1 MDEWDVGVM
10 RNSYAGSNRLMNPG
24 ETTADVRRQNPVPK
38 IPGWVGRMPWSDRP
52 DEKDSVSSVS
62 ISSRYIASMYFA
74 LNPLDNYSTDLER
87 LLGIFGYLCTILI
100 NGCVAGVMSALFV
113 GMSGDDR
120 ELNMKLRAS
129 KRWMVRYDSVLRRI
143 SACHLLVALRRNS
156 PTLLPEELPCVLLVS
171 SHYRHSLPAF
181 ADAIAHP
188 AANSGPSAGFLFG
201 PLQG

>member
-38 IPGWVGRMPWSDRP
+38 IPGWVGRMAWSDRP

-87 LLGIFGYLCTILI
+87 FIGIFGYLCTILI

-120 ELNMKLRAS
+120 ELNLKLRAS
-129 KRWMVRYDSVLRRI
+129 KQWMVRYDSVLRRI
-143 SACHLLVALRRNS
+143 SACTCMSLSSATELTNPTSGRAAL
-156 PTLLPEELPCVLLVS
+156 C
-171 SHYRHSLPAF
+171 PAR
-181 ADAIAHP
+181 
-188 AANSGPSAGFLFG
+188 L
-201 PLQG
+201 